1 MVFLRG
7 NTFGEV
13 VGVSQVVAFNDQE
26 RALVASCRVALVK
39 QHESLAH
46 YLDERVADLHSLAG
60 IISRSAS
67 LVGDLGF
74 SDSKRDIDTLAAKLV
89 NQGVEEVVN
98 LPVRASLGRTFM
110 IAKLHLFGFL
120 LNVVAKQRLLNDEQE
135 EEALS
140 CYYAILFS
148 LMAED
153 LYITIISDANGQ
165 ESWAKRATRDL
176 VLMWEERSAVSTIAF
191 APLLQELWDAR
202 HQLIPVLGTLMGT
215 VELLQ
220 LSMGL
225 STTWHDFFA
234 TYGKEEQTIL
244 TLDEFLFSLSYE
256 QITTLEELM
265 SNEGYEVVS
274 REGAQDLLQLK
285 ASQRLEVRNEEERSA
300 VRLYRSFLRR
310 NTLAKVRRDS
320 DKPGPRSTLEQQF
333 MLYLWSIEH

>member
-1 MVFLRG
+1 
-7 NTFGEV
+7 
-13 VGVSQVVAFNDQE
+13 VSHVVAFNDQE
-26 RALVASCRVALVK
+26 RVLVASCRTALEEK
-39 QHESLAH
+39 REDLAH
-46 YLDERVADLHSLAG
+46 YLDDRVADLHSLAG

-67 LVGDLGF
+67 LISDLGF
-74 SDSKRDIDTLAAKLV
+74 KDSKRDVDTLAAKLV

-120 LNVVAKQRLLNDEQE
+120 LNVVAKQGFITDRQE
-135 EEALS
+135 EDALG
-140 CYYAILFS
+140 CYHAILFS

-153 LYITIISDANGQ
+153 LYITIIGDANGQ

-176 VLMWEERSAVSTIAF
+176 VLMWEERSAISTTSF
-191 APLLQELWDAR
+191 APLLQELWEAR
-202 HQLIPVLGTLMGT
+202 QILIPVLGTLMGT

-225 STTWHDFFA
+225 SGYWHDFFA
-234 TYGKEEQTIL
+234 AHGKEEQTIL
-244 TLDEFLFSLSYE
+244 ALNEFLFSLSYE
-256 QITTLEELM
+256 QIITLEERM
-265 SNEGYEVVS
+265 AKKGYEVVS
-274 REGAQDLLQLK
+274 REGAQDLLELK
-285 ASQRLEVRNEEERSA
+285 ASQRLEGRNEEERSA

-333 MLYLWSIEH
+333 MLYLWSIED